1 MAYGGIFVAAL
12 PYTICFCL
20 RGDEVLMLYRS
31 TPPNASRWNG
41 LGGKIEQGETPL
53 ANIHREMLEEAEID
67 LREAQELRF
76 AGLVTWTSGADPTRP
91 SRGMY
96 AFLAHLAPNFPTWP
110 DRATPEGLLS
120 WKPLAWVCDPR
131 NPAVVS
137 NIPHF
142 LPKMLATAAAQEYAC
157 RYQGESLQ
165 EMVCCA
171 LPAGICL

>member
-1 MAYGGIFVAAL
+1 
-12 PYTICFCL
+12 
-20 RGDEVLMLYRS
+20 MLYRS
-31 TPPNASRWNG
+31 NPPNAGLWNG

-53 ANIHREMLEEAEID
+53 ANIQREMLEEAEID

-96 AFLAHLAPNFPTWP
+96 AFLARLAPEFSTRP

-120 WKPLAWVCDPR
+120 WKPLAWVCDPS
-131 NPAVVS
+131 NPAIVS

-142 LPKMLATAAAQEYAC
+142 LPQMLVASEAREYAC
-157 RYQGESLQ
+157 RYQGERLQ
-165 EMVCCA
+165 NMVSRA
-171 LPAGICL
+171 LPPDLFPQR